1 MADRPAGAD
10 PGEGWGAGS
19 AGHLSRR
26 GDGMLGGGLS
36 PYLLAGMERAAD
48 PGFVNLAVAE
58 NLQQSARVLAR
69 MASAP
74 AVPAEALAYGDLT
87 GSLPLRQALA
97 GAIGRELFGR
107 SGADGGVDPDHL
119 VVMAGASPVIEALG
133 NAIGDPGEGIL
144 VPTPSYAGFWP
155 DLQVRPGLQVVEV
168 PTSAADGWA
177 LTPERLVAAVEGT
190 DVPVRALLLTNPD
203 NPRGQVRPAT
213 EVRAVVQWA
222 LDAGLHV
229 IADEVYGMSPFDGG
243 PFPSVGRLWEA
254 LPDRLHV
261 VWALSKDLGM
271 SGSRVGVLVTAD
283 EAVRQAAGLQALWS
297 GVGGHLQHLVTHLLG
312 DAGWLAEHLAVTRQG
327 LADVTGRAG
336 EVLTAAGVPF
346 GTPTAGFFVLADLRE
361 FLPKPTW
368 AAEEALWRR
377 VLEGADVNL
386 TPGSALRAPE
396 PGWFRICLAA
406 HPPEVVLDALQRT
419 VPLLHG

>member
-1 MADRPAGAD
+1 MPDPDR
-10 PGEGWGAGS
+10 
-19 AGHLSRR
+19 GHLSVR
-26 GDGMLGGGLS
+26 GAGMVGGGLS

-74 AVPAEALAYGDLT
+74 AVPAEALAYGDLSGT
-87 GSLPLRQALA
+87 LALREALA

-107 SGADGGVDPDHL
+107 PVDPDHL

-155 DLQVRPGLQVVEV
+155 DLQVRPGLEVVEV
-168 PTSAADGWA
+168 PTSASDGWA
-177 LTPERLVAAVEGT
+177 LTPERLAAAVEGAE
-190 DVPVRALLLTNPD
+190 VPVRALLLTNPD
-203 NPRGQVRPAT
+203 NPRGQVRPES
-213 EVRAVVQWA
+213 EVRAVVGWA

-229 IADEVYGMSPFDGG
+229 IADEVYGMTTFDGG
-243 PFPSVGRLWEA
+243 PFPSVGRLWGE

-312 DAGWLAEHLAVTRQG
+312 DAAWLAEHLAVTREG
-327 LADVTGRAG
+327 LRDVTSRAG
-336 EVLTAAGVPF
+336 ELLTGAGVPF
-346 GTPTAGFFVLADLRE
+346 GTPTAGFFVLADLRG
-361 FLPKPTW
+361 FLPEATW
-368 AAEEALWRR
+368 QAEEDLWRR
-377 VLEGADVNL
+377 VLEGANVNL
-386 TPGSALRAPE
+386 TPGSALRAAE
-396 PGWFRICLAA
+396 PGWFRLCLAA
-406 HPPEVVLDALQRT
+406 HPPGVVLDALTRSLA
-419 VPLLHG
+419 LLT